1 MTMTIDYHDIDSNLR
16 HVFLANRLDIQ
27 GIDDISAR
35 FAELTSS
42 EKRRVVVDL
51 TAVTF
56 LASMGIRE
64 LISNAKTL
72 QRRGGRMVLF
82 VGDNSLIARI
92 LETTNI
98 NQLLPMFKDL
108 AEAKKAALD

>member
-1 MTMTIDYHDIDSNLR
+1 MSIDYQDVDTSLR

-27 GIDDISAR
+27 GIDDISTR
-35 FAELTSS
+35 FAELASS
-42 EKRRVVVDL
+42 ETRRVVVDL

-64 LISNAKTL
+64 LISNAKAL

-98 NQLLPMFKDL
+98 SQLLPMFKDL
-108 AEAKKAALD
+108 ADADQAALA

>member
-1 MTMTIDYHDIDSNLR
+1 MEEAIAFARSPSG
-16 HVFLANRLDIQ
+16 VLAIPEGSRPP
-27 GIDDISAR
+27 
-35 FAELTSS
+35 
-42 EKRRVVVDL
+42 VYL

-64 LISNAKTL
+64 LISNAKAL

-82 VGDNSLIARI
+82 VGDNSLIAQI

-98 NQLLPMFKDL
+98 NQLLPMFRDL
-108 AEAKKAALD
+108 SEADKAALA

>member
-1 MTMTIDYHDIDSNLR
+1 MTIDYHDVDSSLR
-16 HVFLANRLDIQ
+16 RVFLANRLDIQ
-27 GIDDISAR
+27 GIDEISAR
-35 FAELTSS
+35 FAELACS

-64 LISNAKTL
+64 LISNAKNL

-82 VGDNSLIARI
+82 VGDNGLIARI

-108 AEAKKAALD
+108 DDADKAALA